1 MERPLNINDCRNI
14 LSSEIRGLRRGKIKT
29 SQARQVYI
37 GIGQLFA
44 SYRLEME
51 YYKQSGQKL
60 PEHSLF
66 LPAPRISKNGKK

>member
-1 MERPLNINDCRNI
+1 MERQLNINDCRSI
-14 LSSEIRGLRRGKIKT
+14 LSSEIRGLRRGKTKP
-29 SQARQVYI
+29 SHARQVYS

-66 LPAPRISKNGKK
+66 LPAPRTSKNGKK